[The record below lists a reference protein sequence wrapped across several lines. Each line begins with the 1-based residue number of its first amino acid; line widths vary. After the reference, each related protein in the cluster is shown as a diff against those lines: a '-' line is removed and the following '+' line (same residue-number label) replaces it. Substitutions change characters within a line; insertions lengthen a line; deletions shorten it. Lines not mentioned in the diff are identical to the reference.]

1 MADVEN
7 GVIQFTCEHCKISLT
22 VDDFLAGVSAPCPSC
37 GKPTK
42 APDQRAEGDAPD
54 VSSGLKPQ
62 QQVVRPPVGQRLE
75 QDRDWDTGRPRK
87 LPQQVLS
94 ETQREREE
102 VAVVTKILVLGVIVL
117 VGLLAAAYYANQAFN
132 S

>member
-1 MADVEN
+1 MANVEN

-42 APDQRAEGDAPD
+42 APDQRAEGGAPD

>member
-1 MADVEN
+1 MANVDN

-42 APDQRAEGDAPD
+42 APDQRAEGGAPD
-54 VSSGLKPQ
+54 VLSGLKPQ
-62 QQVVRPPVGQRLE
+62 QEVVRPPVGQKVE
-75 QDRDWDTGRPRK
+75 QDRDWDTGRPRRRA
-87 LPQQVLS
+87 PQVVS

-102 VAVVTKILVLGVIVL
+102 VALVTKILVLGVIVL
-117 VGLLAAAYYANQAFN
+117 VGVLAAAYYANQAFN
-132 S
+132 P

>member
-1 MADVEN
+1 MTNVEN

-42 APDQRAEGDAPD
+42 APDQRTEGRPPD
-54 VSSGLKPQ
+54 VSSGLKSQ

-75 QDRDWDTGRPRK
+75 QDRDWDTGRPRN
-87 LPQQVLS
+87 LPPQVRS

>member
-1 MADVEN
+1 MANVEN

-62 QQVVRPPVGQRLE
+62 QQVVRPPVDQRLE

>member
-1 MADVEN
+1 MANVEN

-87 LPQQVLS
+87 LPPQVLS

>member
-1 MADVEN
+1 M
-7 GVIQFTCEHCKISLT
+7 
-22 VDDFLAGVSAPCPSC
+22 
-37 GKPTK
+37 
-42 APDQRAEGDAPD
+42 
-54 VSSGLKPQ
+54 
-62 QQVVRPPVGQRLE
+62 VRPPVGQRLE

>member
-1 MADVEN
+1 MGNVDN

-37 GKPTK
+37 GKSTK
-42 APDQRAEGDAPD
+42 APDQRVEGGATD
-54 VSSGLKPQ
+54 VFSGLKPQ
-62 QQVVRPPVGQRLE
+62 KQVIRQPVGQRLE
-75 QDRDWDTGRPRK
+75 QDRDWDTGRPSKRP
-87 LPQQVLS
+87 PQVVS

-117 VGLLAAAYYANQAFN
+117 LGVLAAVYYANQAFN

>member
-1 MADVEN
+1 VTSRTESLRM
-7 GVIQFTCEHCKISLT
+7 TSWISWPRNL
-22 VDDFLAGVSAPCPSC
+22 P
-37 GKPTK
+37 
-42 APDQRAEGDAPD
+42 
-54 VSSGLKPQ
+54 PQ
-62 QQVVRPPVGQRLE
+62 VR
-75 QDRDWDTGRPRK
+75 
-87 LPQQVLS
+87 S

>member
-1 MADVEN
+1 MANVEN